1 MRSKFKL
8 RHKIIAAVNAAA
20 VVGMIILTAVGSS
33 AANAQ
38 KYNYAAER
46 WKNDS
51 KKDFGQVSCFFGRDA
66 GFDLNS
72 VDAVKAK
79 FYSEL
84 KNASITPEEG
94 KTLLPY
100 AYSNPVGKATI
111 SGDDMGTTEA
121 DITAVG
127 GYFFFFRDFKLL
139 SGAFFEDDDLMKT
152 GVVLDRQAAFSLYG
166 SDNIAGKNLYINN
179 VKMFVS
185 GVIDFPETK
194 AEKSCAGETPK
205 AYISYDA
212 AKLVFGG
219 GDDAFGQGSS
229 TDLNKVTCYEC
240 ISPEPVENFA
250 YNVIKDNY
258 EKAYEGKI
266 KIVNNADRF
275 EPSKRVKALKK
286 IEDNV
291 VVKEDIVYPY
301 WENAS
306 RITDL
311 KLSFI
316 YGARRLLLIIPII
329 TLAVLLIKA
338 VMLYNRKKA
347 GLKKALADNM
357 SVKWS
362 EFKKKFSKKAA
373 QTTEKE
379 S

>member
-1 MRSKFKL
+1 MKSKFKL
-8 RHKIIAAVNAAA
+8 RHKIIAAVNTAA

-33 AANAQ
+33 AAKAQ

-46 WKNDS
+46 WKNES
-51 KKDFGQVSCFFGRDA
+51 KKDFGQVSCFFGKES
-66 GFDLNS
+66 GFDLKS
-72 VDAVKAK
+72 VESMKAE
-79 FYSEL
+79 FYAKL
-84 KNASITPEEG
+84 KEASIEPEEG
-94 KTLLPY
+94 KTLVPY
-100 AYSNPVGKATI
+100 AYSNPVGKAII
-111 SGDDMGTTEA
+111 SGDDLGTTEA

-127 GYFFFFRDFKLL
+127 GKFFFFRDFDLL
-139 SGAFFEDDDLMKT
+139 TGAFFEDDDLMKT
-152 GVVLDRQAAFSLYG
+152 GVVVDRQVAFSLYG
-166 SDNIAGKNLYINN
+166 SDDIAGKNLYINN
-179 VKMFVS
+179 VKLFIS
-185 GVIDFPETK
+185 GVIDFPKTK
-194 AEKSCAGETPK
+194 AEKNCAGETPK

-212 AKLVFGG
+212 AKMIFGG
-219 GDDAFGQGSS
+219 GDDAWGQGISQE
-229 TDLNKVTCYEC
+229 LNRVTCYEC
-240 ISPEPVENFA
+240 ISPEPVDNFT
-250 YNVIKDNY
+250 YNVVNDKCAQLY
-258 EKAYEGKI
+258 KGKI

-275 EPSKRVKALKK
+275 EPSKRIKALKK

-291 VVKEDIVYPY
+291 VVREDIIYPY